1 MTRLKPSDSLGFALP
16 VIIIVSATLIMLTLA
31 VMQSVLSMR
40 NLTNHS
46 YYTKL
51 AEEATEAGLV
61 YAYACLENQ
70 TNVQV
75 WTTTLTETTD
85 CEGDAGAFS
94 ASTDT
99 YTSITGKTLPVPIH
113 FSVGDIEITPNSY
126 RISAEG
132 TAHRLDSNG
141 VAVRSFS
148 ANSNMAVN
156 WESDIVSQ
164 RSVSGTLRTCGIL
177 SGNVYCWGD
186 NSFGQ
191 LGNNTSTDSLV
202 PVKVFKEAG
211 VLAGKL
217 VDDMFAAQDHNCA
230 LSDGEVYCWG
240 RNNYGQLG
248 DGTTTNRLK
257 PVKVGGALAGKTVT
271 YVGGTSYTTCA
282 IAEGKIYCWGYNSY
296 GSVGTNTATASYT
309 APTLV
314 ATAANGVSGGLPANY
329 NATKLTSGS
338 RSTNMCAIADGRAYC
353 WGPNRAGQIGN
364 NVAPSTTIYRAPTA
378 VYTGG
383 VLSGKIVTSI
393 TQDGY
398 SDVANTPAPPPYAH
412 VCVVATNGDGSGGWV
427 YCWGE
432 NNSGQLGNNS
442 TTDTRVPVAVSAGAM
457 NGKAI
462 VDVAAGLSH
471 NCALSSDGKVFCW
484 GLNSS
489 GQIGDNTSTTR
500 RTPVAVYEE
509 TNVLQGATVTT
520 IGAGANR
527 GCATANQKAYCWG
540 LNTDGQIGDGTTTNR
555 YRPTESIYLRPQ
567 DNKYIY

>member
-1 MTRLKPSDSLGFALP
+1 MNLMRNLKQTGFAMP
-16 VIIIVSATLIMLTLA
+16 IIIIVSGTLIVLTMA

-51 AEEATEAGLV
+51 AEESTEAGLI

-75 WTTTLTETTD
+75 WTATLTETSN
-85 CEGDAGAFS
+85 CEGNSSAF
-94 ASTDT
+94 ATSTDN
-99 YTSITGKTLPVPIH
+99 YVSVTGKTRPLPIH

-126 RISAEG
+126 SISAQG
-132 TAHRLDSNG
+132 TANQLFANG
-141 VAVRSFS
+141 AVARSFTT
-148 ANSNMAVN
+148 NSNMAVN
-156 WESDIVSQ
+156 WESDAVSQ

-177 SGNVYCWGD
+177 SGNAYCWGD
-186 NSFGQ
+186 NTYGQ
-191 LGNNTSTDSLV
+191 LGNNTTTDSLV

-211 VLAGKL
+211 VLAGKT
-217 VDDMFAAQDHNCA
+217 VSDMFAAQDHNCA
-230 LSDGEVYCWG
+230 IAAGEVYCWG
-240 RNNYGQLG
+240 RNNFGQVG
-248 DGTTTNRLK
+248 DGTTTHRLK
-257 PVKVGGALAGKTVT
+257 PVKVGGALTGKVVT
-271 YVGGTSYTTCA
+271 YVGGTSNTSCA
-282 IAEGKIYCWGYNSY
+282 IAEGKIYCWGQNLY
-296 GSVGTNTATASYT
+296 GAVGTNATTSHYTTPMPVATAS
-309 APTLV
+309 
-314 ATAANGVSGGLPANY
+314 NGVSGGLSASY
-329 NATKLTSGS
+329 IATKLTSGS
-338 RSTNMCAIADGRAYC
+338 RSTNMCAIADNKAYC

-364 NVAPSTTIYRAPTA
+364 NVAPSTTLYRAPTA

-383 VLSGKIVTSI
+383 ALSGKLITAI

-398 SDVANTPAPPPYAH
+398 SDLSGTPTPPPYAH
-412 VCVVATNGDGSGGWV
+412 VCAVATNSDGSGGWV

-442 TTDTRVPVAVSAGAM
+442 TTDTRVPVAVAAGAM
-457 NGKAI
+457 SGKTI
-462 VDVAAGLSH
+462 VDVAAGISH

-500 RTPVAVYEE
+500 RTPVAVYEQSGILL
-509 TNVLQGATVTT
+509 NAVVTT

-540 LNTDGQIGDGTTTNR
+540 LNSDGQIGDGTTTNR
-555 YRPTESIYLRPQ
+555 FRPTESIYLRPQ